1 MTEMDLGELRSEL
14 RKAVRGEVAFD
25 VTARALT
32 TMDASNYRRVPLG
45 VVAPRDA
52 DDVAAALSV
61 CSRLRVPVV
70 ARGGGTSIAGQAT
83 GTGVVLDFT
92 RHMNRVV
99 SLDAQARTAVV
110 QPGVVLDRLQETAA
124 PHGLRFGPDP
134 STHSR
139 CTLGGMIGNN
149 SCGSNSVAW
158 GTTADSV
165 RELSVVTAR
174 GEFLSPGRSWS
185 GAPEG
190 LRALVEGELGR
201 LRTGFPDLPRRISGY
216 ALDALLP
223 EKGAD
228 VARSFCGSEGTL
240 GVLTEAVV
248 ALVEAPR
255 ARALAVL
262 AYADESA
269 AAEAAAGL
277 LPYGPLTVEGMA
289 ADLVRADAGLPR
301 GGAWLFVETGGGTAA
316 EARARADAIVRAAD
330 VVDSLV
336 VTDPAGRRALWRVRE
351 DASGTATRMPDGT
364 EAWPGWED
372 CAVPPARL
380 GPYLRDF
387 RGLLTSHGLRGTP
400 YGHFGDGCIHVRIDF
415 DLLSRQGIGRFR
427 RFSEELAELVVAHG
441 GSLSGEHGDG
451 QARAELLPKMYGEEM
466 VALFERA
473 KAVWDPDDLLNP
485 GMLVRPAAL
494 DENLRFAVLP
504 REPVDVAF
512 GYPHDGGDFSAA
524 VRRCVGVA
532 KCRTETAGPGSGVM
546 CPSFRAT
553 GEEEHSTRGRARLL
567 HEMLAGE
574 VVTDGWAS
582 TEVRDALDLCLS
594 CKGCRSDC
602 PVGVDMATYKA
613 EFLHHHYEGR
623 RRPAAHYTMGWLP
636 VWLATVSRL
645 RLAGLVNFLASVR
658 PLAAVA
664 KRLGGIAP
672 EREIPR
678 VAGETFTRWWGRR
691 ARAQVRQELRA
702 GHVEHEE
709 HPDGGLPKTVVL
721 WPDTFTEHLSPSV
734 GKAATRVLEAAGLRV
749 LPWPPG
755 EGRFLR
761 VRAVGGWL
769 RRKPAV
775 GSRQGPR
782 PLPGRTSG
790 DGVRGTATPQ
800 GAASPLAV
808 PNSSA
813 ATSPPTAPNPPV
825 APNSPVAPDLLA
837 APDLPVAA
845 NPEGA
850 ASPPAAASPPD
861 AENPSAVPN
870 PPAAPNSS
878 AVPNP
883 LAASDLTVAQDL
895 PTAPDLAAVPRVAPR
910 GRVCCGLTYVSTGQ
924 LDRARKVM
932 RRTLDLLYPLGDPS
946 VPGEPPPIVVLEPSC
961 AAALRTDLPE
971 LLPDDPRAQRV
982 ASAVLTFAEVL
993 ERHAP
998 HWTPPRLD
1006 RPVVG
1011 QTHCHQH
1018 AILGDAPDRRLRTAA
1033 GLTGEL
1039 SGGCCGLAGNFGFE
1053 KGHYE
1058 VSVACAEEQLLP
1070 AVRAAGEEPVVLADG
1085 FSCRTQLE
1093 QLEQLGGRKGRHLA
1107 EVLAEGLDDSEN

>member
-1 MTEMDLGELRSEL
+1 MTDLGAKDGTSGAADPPDVDGLRAAL
-14 RKAVRGEVAFD
+14 AATMRGEVAFD

-45 VVAPRDA
+45 VVRPRDA

-61 CSRLRVPVV
+61 CRAHGVPVV
-70 ARGGGTSIAGQAT
+70 PRGGGTSIAGQAT
-83 GTGVVLDFT
+83 GTGVVLDLT
-92 RHMNRVV
+92 RHMNRIVA
-99 SLDAQARTAVV
+99 LDPESRTAVV
-110 QPGVVLDRLQETAA
+110 QPGVVLDRLQEAAA

-149 SCGSNSVAW
+149 SCGSHSVAW

-165 RELSVVTAR
+165 RELSVVKGNGSVVR
-174 GEFLSPGRSWS
+174 LGQSWQ
-185 GAPEG
+185 GAPDG
-190 LRALVEGELGR
+190 LRTLVEGELAR
-201 LRTGFPDLPRRISGY
+201 LRTGFPELPRRISGY

-248 ALVEAPR
+248 RLVEAPR

-277 LPYGPLTVEGMA
+277 LPLGPLTVEGMA
-289 ADLVRADAGLPR
+289 ADLVPPDAGLPR
-301 GGAWLFVETGGGTAA
+301 GGAWLFVETGGADPA

-330 VVDSLV
+330 VLDALV
-336 VTDPAGRRALWRVRE
+336 VTDPAGQRALWRLRE
-351 DASGTATRMPDGT
+351 DASGTATRMPDGS

-380 GPYLRDF
+380 GAYLRDF
-387 RGLLTSHGLRGTP
+387 RRLLSAHDLRGTP

-415 DLLSRQGIGRFR
+415 DLLTGAGIGRFR
-427 RFSEELAELVVAHG
+427 RFSEELAELVVSHG

-451 QARAELLPKMYGEEM
+451 QARAELLPRMYGTELIG
-466 VALFERA
+466 LFERA
-473 KAVWDPDDLLNP
+473 KDLWDPDDLLNP
-485 GMLVRPAAL
+485 GMLVRPHRL

-512 GYPHDGGDFSAA
+512 GYPADGGDFSAA

-532 KCRTETAGPGSGVM
+532 KCRTTAADAGVM

-574 VVTDGWAS
+574 VVTDGWRS

-623 RRPAAHYTMGWLP
+623 RRPAAHYTMGRLP
-636 VWLATVSRL
+636 VWLRL
-645 RLAGLVNFLASVR
+645 VDRTGTAPLLNSLASVR
-658 PLAAVA
+658 PFAALA

-678 VAGETFTRWWGRR
+678 LAPETFSRWWGRR
-691 ARAQVRQELRA
+691 FKERVRRMMREGAYGPEAEL
-702 GHVEHEE
+702 
-709 HPDGGLPKTVVL
+709 DGPPRKVAIL

-734 GKAATRVLEAAGLRV
+734 GQAAVRVLEAAGVDVML
-749 LPWPPG
+749 
-755 EGRFLR
+755 
-761 VRAVGGWL
+761 
-769 RRKPAV
+769 
-775 GSRQGPR
+775 
-782 PLPGRTSG
+782 
-790 DGVRGTATPQ
+790 
-800 GAASPLAV
+800 
-808 PNSSA
+808 
-813 ATSPPTAPNPPV
+813 PPTVVMRKRTPRAGESVSLSHHPWSV
-825 APNSPVAPDLLA
+825 
-837 APDLPVAA
+837 
-845 NPEGA
+845 GA
-850 ASPPAAASPPD
+850 
-861 AENPSAVPN
+861 
-870 PPAAPNSS
+870 
-878 AVPNP
+878 
-883 LAASDLTVAQDL
+883 
-895 PTAPDLAAVPRVAPR
+895 R
-910 GRVCCGLTYVSTGQ
+910 GHVCCGLTYVSTGQ
-924 LDRARKVM
+924 LDRARAVM
-932 RRTLDLLYPLGDPS
+932 RRTLDLMGVFLDPD
-946 VPGEPPPIVVLEPSC
+946 VHPRPPTVVVLEPSC
-961 AAALRTDLPE
+961 AATLRTDLPE
-971 LLPDDPRAQRV
+971 LLHDDPRAARL
-982 ASAVLTFAEVL
+982 ASAVLTFAEAL
-993 ERHAP
+993 ERLAP
-998 HWTPPRLD
+998 DWSPPLLD
-1006 RPVVG
+1006 RPVTG

-1018 AILGDAPDRRLRTAA
+1018 AVLGDGADRRLREAA
-1033 GLTGEL
+1033 GLTGSL
-1039 SGGCCGLAGNFGFE
+1039 AGGCCGLAGNFGFE

-1058 VSVACAEEQLLP
+1058 VSKTCAEEQLLP
-1070 AVRAAGEEPVVLADG
+1070 AVRAATPDTLLLADG

-1093 QLEQLGGRKGRHLA
+1093 QLAGRKGRHLA
-1107 EVLAEGLDDSEN
+1107 EALAEALDQGVD

>member
-1 MTEMDLGELRSEL
+1 
-14 RKAVRGEVAFD
+14 
-25 VTARALT
+25 
-32 TMDASNYRRVPLG
+32 MDASNYRRVPLG

-52 DDVAAALSV
+52 DDVAAVLAV
-61 CSRLRVPVV
+61 CRARGVPVV

-92 RHMNRVV
+92 RHMNRLV
-99 SLDAQARTAVV
+99 SLDPDARTAVV
-110 QPGVVLDRLQETAA
+110 QPGLVLDRLQEAAA

-149 SCGSNSVAW
+149 SCGSHSVAW

-165 RELSVVTAR
+165 RELDVVTAR
-174 GEFLSPGRSWS
+174 GERLRLGQGWA

-190 LRALVEGELGR
+190 LRALVEGELAR
-201 LRTGFPDLPRRISGY
+201 LRTGFPELPRRISGY

-248 ALVEAPR
+248 RLVEAPR

-262 AYADESA
+262 GYVDEGA

-277 LPYGPLTVEGMA
+277 LPLRPLTVEGMA
-289 ADLVRADAGLPR
+289 ADLVSTAADLPR
-301 GGAWLFVETGGGTAA
+301 GGAWLFVETGGETAA
-316 EARARADAIVRAAD
+316 EARARAEAVVRAAD
-330 VVDSLV
+330 VLDSLV
-336 VTDPAGRRALWRVRE
+336 VTDPAGQRALWRVRE
-351 DASGTATRMPDGT
+351 DASGTATRMPDGS

-380 GPYLRDF
+380 GAYLRDF
-387 RGLLTSHGLRGTP
+387 RGLLSAHGLRGTP

-415 DLLSRQGIGRFR
+415 DLLTEQGVGRFR

-451 QARAELLPKMYGEEM
+451 QARAELLPKMYGAEM

-485 GMLVRPAAL
+485 GMLVRPAPL
-494 DENLRFAVLP
+494 DANLRFSVLP
-504 REPVDVAF
+504 RTPVDVAF
-512 GYPHDGGDFSAA
+512 GYPADGGDFSAA

-532 KCRTETAGPGSGVM
+532 KCRTTQTSGSAVM

-553 GEEEHSTRGRARLL
+553 GEEAHSTRGRARLL

-574 VVTDGWAS
+574 LVTDGWRS
-582 TEVRDALDLCLS
+582 PEVRDALDLCLS

-602 PVGVDMATYKA
+602 PVEVDMATYKA
-613 EFLHHHYEGR
+613 EFLHHHYAGR

-636 VWLATVSRL
+636 VWLRWASRT
-645 RLAGLVNFLASVR
+645 RVVGVVNALASVR
-658 PLAAVA
+658 PLAWTA

-678 VAGETFTRWWGRR
+678 LAPETFSRWWRSMKG
-691 ARAQVRQELRA
+691 A
-702 GHVEHEE
+702 VEEAANGAVEE
-709 HPDGGLPKTVVL
+709 AANGAVEGTVNGAVEEAAKGAVEGTVNGAVEGTAKGATERTGDLVVL
-721 WPDTFTEHLSPSV
+721 WPDTFTEYLSPAV
-734 GKAATRVLEAAGLRV
+734 GQAAVRVLEAAGLRV
-749 LPWPPG
+749 ALPPTLRMR
-755 EGRFLR
+755 GRP
-761 VRAVGGWL
+761 V
-769 RRKPAV
+769 
-775 GSRQGPR
+775 
-782 PLPGRTSG
+782 G
-790 DGVRGTATPQ
+790 DGR
-800 GAASPLAV
+800 SK
-808 PNSSA
+808 SA
-813 ATSPPTAPNPPV
+813 AALLTA
-825 APNSPVAPDLLA
+825 
-837 APDLPVAA
+837 
-845 NPEGA
+845 
-850 ASPPAAASPPD
+850 
-861 AENPSAVPN
+861 
-870 PPAAPNSS
+870 
-878 AVPNP
+878 
-883 LAASDLTVAQDL
+883 
-895 PTAPDLAAVPRVAPR
+895 RR
-910 GRVCCGLTYVSTGQ
+910 GRVCCGLTYLSTGQ
-924 LDRARKVM
+924 LDRARTVL
-932 RRTLDLLYPLGDPS
+932 RRTLDLMAPVLETAAP
-946 VPGEPPPIVVLEPSC
+946 VVVLEPSC

-971 LLPDDPRAQRV
+971 LLHDDPRAARL
-982 ASAVLTFAEVL
+982 AARVLTFAEAL

-998 HWTPPRLD
+998 DWTPPRVD
-1006 RPVVG
+1006 RPAVG

-1033 GLTGEL
+1033 GLTGDL

-1053 KGHYE
+1053 RGHYE
-1058 VSVACAEEQLLP
+1058 VSTACAEDQLLP
-1070 AVRAAGEEPVVLADG
+1070 SVRDAEPGTVVLADG

-1093 QLEQLGGRKGRHLA
+1093 QLAGVRGRHLA
-1107 EVLAEGLDDSEN
+1107 EVLAEALAEVSAEGPADRVVRDGGSQEPS